1 MVHQFGRFVRRF
13 GRDERGTTAIEYSLI
28 AVIVSVGI
36 VASLPG
42 LRDAIDGLFQQVV
55 AAVQNPG

>member
-1 MVHQFGRFVRRF
+1 LVHRFGKLVRRF
-13 GRDERGTTAIEYSLI
+13 ARGESGATAIEYSLI
-28 AVIVSVGI
+28 AVILSVGI

-42 LRDAIDGLFQQVV
+42 LQDAIDVLFQQVL

>member
-1 MVHQFGRFVRRF
+1 MVHQFGNLVRSF
-13 GRDERGTTAIEYSLI
+13 GRDESGATAIEYSLI

-42 LRDAIDGLFQQVV
+42 LRDSIDGLFQQVL

>member
-1 MVHQFGRFVRRF
+1 MVHRF
-13 GRDERGTTAIEYSLI
+13 GKLVLRFGWDESGATAIEYSLI

-42 LRDAIDGLFQQVV
+42 LSDSIDGLFQQVV